1 MLTSLF
7 LSRNRISSAGLP
19 ALADVVGGLT
29 SLNLSCNAL
38 GDGLWQLG
46 RAAALARER
55 ILTALLMRC
64 LSRVGTQRAAASIFF
79 VI

>member
-46 RAAALARER
+46 RAAALARENSGGS
-55 ILTALLMRC
+55 ADEMPFS
-64 LSRVGTQRAAASIFF
+64 SRNSMCSTFIFF
-79 VI
+79 AI